1 MFKTGDLVTVNA
13 MGDTKQGIV
22 VADTKG
28 DGTRVK
34 VDYTDVLKGT
44 KANITMN
51 FRNDMI
57 KLR

>member
-13 MGDTKQGIV
+13 MGDNKNGVV

-34 VDYTDVLKGT
+34 VDYTSVLKGT
-44 KANITMN
+44 TAQITMN
-51 FRNDMI
+51 FDNKMI